1 MRKIVVITGEKSGEM
16 HAAEVC
22 REIKRH
28 HPTIEIVGWGGTAMK
43 SAGVDIR
50 REISTLAI
58 MGFWEVVKN
67 IFFVKK
73 LFDECKK
80 MISAVQPDLILY
92 VDYSGFNLRMA
103 KWSAAAGFLNYY
115 FIPPKTWAW
124 NQKRTHQ
131 LRQNFKK
138 VYTILPFEDAFFKT
152 YNVESVYVGNPS
164 KEAVDKHRSELHE
177 PSPESKH
184 VIALI
189 PGSRGSEIKRCLPTM
204 CQMKLHFPEY
214 EFVISGVNSVD
225 ASLYKIAADYQ
236 IPVLF
241 DTFYDIL
248 KRSNFAIVTS
258 GTATLETA
266 LLDVPQVVVFKT
278 SWLTYQIARFFV
290 KVKYISLVNLIAE
303 ELVVEEL
310 IQHNFEVNKLKKAV
324 FSLKNR
330 QHFVREKY
338 EIVRQRLGNQLPAH
352 EVASSLI
359 EALNLPK

>member
-1 MRKIVVITGEKSGEM
+1 MRRIVVITGEKSGEM

-22 REIKRH
+22 REIKRY
-28 HPTIEIVGWGGTAMK
+28 HPMIEIVGWGGTAMK

-58 MGFWEVVKN
+58 MGFWEILKN

-80 MISAVQPDLILY
+80 MILQVQPDLILY

-103 KWSAAAGFLNYY
+103 KWSAATGFNNFY

-152 YNVESVYVGNPS
+152 YGVNSEYVGNPS
-164 KEAVDKHRSELHE
+164 KEAIDKLPVQSELIVG
-177 PSPESKH
+177 SDKK

-189 PGSRGSEIKRCLPTM
+189 PGSRASEIKRCLPTM
-204 CQMKLHFPEY
+204 CQMKWHFPEY
-214 EFVISGVNSVD
+214 EFVISGVDSVD
-225 ASLYKIAADYQ
+225 ASLYEVAEDYQ
-236 IPVLF
+236 IPVLYNAF
-241 DTFYDIL
+241 HDIL
-248 KRSNFAIVTS
+248 KRTELAIVTS

-278 SWLTYQIARFFV
+278 SWLTYQIARFFI

-310 IQHNFEVNKLKKAV
+310 IQDNFEVNKLKEAV
-324 FSLKNR
+324 ISLKIR
-330 QHFVREKY
+330 EHFVREKY
-338 EIVRQRLGNQLPAH
+338 ETVRQRLGNQLPAK
-352 EVASSLI
+352 EVALSLI
-359 EALNLPK
+359 EALNLSK